1 MKISPQKYIRSFSYP
16 PSQACGLLRLWEG
29 MELGTTTKVKAAQLC
44 PPPCDPMDYSVH
56 GIL

>member
-1 MKISPQKYIRSFSYP
+1 MTIRSFSYP
-16 PSQACGLLRLWEG
+16 SSQAYGLLCLWEG

-44 PPPCDPMDYSVH
+44 STPCDPMDYSVH